1 MWCLPITD
9 MNGMNNHFVAIE
21 LDEELL
27 AKMEQNA
34 EVTAT
39 FIIPYSTTPNRKVSR
54 IISDFGI
61 RAQVLEMNM
70 AMAVNRMATA
80 QRYVN
85 IKGGEIWKS
94 LPSKLVPNQNT
105 QGTSSNRGDASRLLE
120 TFWDME

>member
-1 MWCLPITD
+1 
-9 MNGMNNHFVAIE
+9 MNNHFVAIE